1 MIRRPPRSTRT
12 DTLFPYTTLFR
23 SVRGVKAIGT
33 GTPFADYIHVGVFFR
48 PGIVSEQIIYAALPT
63 NTPGVTLVCR
73 ESTVKESNV
82 EHPLAARGDEL
93 DTVILFDDVFIPWNR
108 VFHLGNPK
116 PDALYPQRV
125 FDWLHYQRTEER
137 REGKE

>member
-1 MIRRPPRSTRT
+1 M
-12 DTLFPYTTLFR
+12 
-23 SVRGVKAIGT
+23 
-33 GTPFADYIHVGVFFR
+33 
-48 PGIVSEQIIYAALPT
+48 VSEQIIYAALPT

-108 VFHLGNPK
+108 VFHLGNPTHA
-116 PDALYPQRV
+116 ALYPQRV
-125 FDWLHYQRTEER
+125 FDWLHYQATVRQMVREELMVGLAQIGR
-137 REGKE
+137 SSCRERVCPNG